1 MAGCAL
7 TGNIG
12 TKECKYAVAGVA
24 SVLIANWYPAVEATA
39 AADGVIGYQIDPTTK
54 EVTGIF
60 LPTGEFFYKLKG
72 EQNTMSATDALLVGG
87 NGGKYRQHTVNAVV
101 NQLDVD
107 MLDQGDA
114 LSLGTFILVVTD
126 KSGRTTIYGR
136 TSGLTAPAGGFDFN
150 TGAAEADA
158 TGWTIIMQGSSME
171 IAPLLQDVTVAI
183 PVKPDP
189 VITP

>member
-1 MAGCAL
+1 MAGCEL
-7 TGNIG
+7 TDNIG
-12 TKECKYAVAGVA
+12 TKQCAYAVAGVA
-24 SVLIANWYPAVEATA
+24 SVLIANWHPAVEATA
-39 AADGVIGYQIDPTTK
+39 AADGVIGYQFDTTGK
-54 EVTGIF
+54 VITDIF

-72 EQNTMSATDALLVGG
+72 EQNTMSATDALVVGG
-87 NGGKYRQHTVNAVV
+87 NGGKFRQHTVNSVV

-107 MLDQGDA
+107 MLNQGDA

-126 KSGRTTIYGR
+126 KSGRTSIYGR

-158 TGWTIIMQGSSME
+158 TGWTIIQQGSSME
-171 IAPLLQDVTVAI
+171 IAPLLESLSVAS